1 LGVPALGD
9 GHDLVPP
16 HLGHGLEP
24 LLAHAA
30 RADDRHDDRPVR
42 TRPGA
47 VERGRDLVGA
57 GPAGA
62 ESPDDGVHMTPQNW
76 PKQFRAAVSTF
87 DWPVLGQLAAE
98 YATHLYAVP
107 TLPDSV
113 GQVLLVLRQSR
124 RYEELELVADAALAH
139 GLDAPAV
146 RRHYAQALVDG
157 GNPAVALRL
166 YIELAADET
175 APRGERVEARGGIG
189 RCYKEM
195 FLACAEPDRRR
206 RFLSQSFEVYLAAYQ
221 EDTEIYVWHGI
232 NAVALLARAAREG
245 IRLPSGSADAA
256 ALARDILRTVDSA
269 PVRNTWTELT
279 ACEAAIALGR
289 YDEAVERGE
298 AFIETTLEG
307 FTVAAFLRQLQTV
320 WQLDTTT
327 SPGDDLLPV
336 LRSALLA
343 VDGGQ
348 VTVAS
353 SDLRA
358 ARLAGFGDGRLERIL
373 GADRFQSL
381 SWYRTGLKRCRAVAR
396 IQTADD
402 DGVGTGFLVAGP
414 DLHPDLPS
422 LVVVTNGHVVP
433 EELAPGDAH
442 VAFHG
447 LDDDPGRQD
456 RFRVVRQWWYQPSAD
471 GGLDTTILELDGYPQ
486 DVVPTPLAQ
495 ALPAK
500 PLRHRRAYVIGHP
513 GGSAQ
518 PQFSLQDNVL
528 LDYDHRVLHYRSPT
542 EGGSSGS
549 PVSDDQWRLIG
560 LHHAGGT
567 RMPQLNR
574 AGGTY
579 AANEGIT
586 VDAIRGGLADR
597 PPEPSPS
604 W

>member
-1 LGVPALGD
+1 MTS
-9 GHDLVPP
+9 
-16 HLGHGLEP
+16 
-24 LLAHAA
+24 
-30 RADDRHDDRPVR
+30 R
-42 TRPGA
+42 T
-47 VERGRDLVGA
+47 
-57 GPAGA
+57 
-62 ESPDDGVHMTPQNW
+62 W
-76 PKQFRAAVSTF
+76 PKQFRAAASTF
-87 DWPVLGQLAAE
+87 DWPALAQLAAE
-98 YATHLYAVP
+98 YATHLYAIP
-107 TLPDSV
+107 KPPDSV

-139 GLDAPAV
+139 GPDDPAV
-146 RRHYAQALVDG
+146 RRHYAQALVDR

-166 YIELAADET
+166 YTELAADET
-175 APRGERVEARGGIG
+175 APRSERIEARGGIG

-195 FLACAEPDRRR
+195 FLACTEPDRGR
-206 RFLSQSFEVYLAAYQ
+206 RFLSRSLEAYLAAYL
-221 EDTEIYVWHGI
+221 EDTEIYTWPGI
-232 NAVALLARAAREG
+232 NAVSLLARAARDG
-245 IRLPSGSADAA
+245 IQLPSGSPKAA
-256 ALARDILRTVDSA
+256 ALANDILRTVDSA
-269 PVRNTWTELT
+269 PVRNTWTEVT

-289 YDEAVERGE
+289 YDEAVERAE
-298 AFIETTLEG
+298 AFIETTPEG
-307 FTVAAFLRQLQTV
+307 FTVAAFLRQLQKV
-320 WQLDTTT
+320 WQLNTITL
-327 SPGDDLLPV
+327 PGDDLLPV

-343 VDGGQ
+343 VDGGR

-358 ARLAGFGDGRLERIL
+358 ARLADEFGGGRLEAIL
-373 GADRFQSL
+373 GADRYLSL

-396 IQTADD
+396 IQTADEQ
-402 DGVGTGFLVAGP
+402 GVGTGFLVAGP
-414 DLHPDLPS
+414 DLHPDLPP

-433 EELAPGDAH
+433 EDLDPGRAH

-447 LDDDPGRQD
+447 LDDDPGRQA
-456 RFRVVRQWWYQPSAD
+456 RFRVARQWWYQPSAD

-495 ALPAK
+495 GLPPK

-518 PQFSLQDNVL
+518 PQFSLQDNIL

-549 PVSDDQWRLIG
+549 PVSDDEWRLIG

-567 RMPQLNR
+567 RMPALNR

-586 VDAIRGGLADR
+586 IDAIRGGLAHR
-597 PPEPSPS
+597 PPECSTL
-604 W
+604 

>member
-1 LGVPALGD
+1 M
-9 GHDLVPP
+9 
-16 HLGHGLEP
+16 
-24 LLAHAA
+24 
-30 RADDRHDDRPVR
+30 
-42 TRPGA
+42 
-47 VERGRDLVGA
+47 
-57 GPAGA
+57 
-62 ESPDDGVHMTPQNW
+62 SPRNW
-76 PKQFRAAVSTF
+76 PRQFRAAASTF
-87 DWPVLGQLAAE
+87 DWPAVAQLADE

-139 GLDAPAV
+139 GPDAPAV
-146 RRHYAQALVDG
+146 RRYYAQALVDG

-166 YIELAADET
+166 YTELAADET

-195 FLACAEPDRRR
+195 FLACIEPDRRR
-206 RFLSQSFEVYLAAYQ
+206 RFLSRSLEVYLAAYG
-221 EDTEIYVWHGI
+221 EDTDIYTWHGI
-232 NAVALLARAAREG
+232 NAVALLARAARDD
-245 IRLPSGSADAA
+245 IQLPAGSPKAA
-256 ALARDILRTVDSA
+256 ALADDILRTVDSA
-269 PVRNTWTELT
+269 PVRNTWTEVT

-298 AFIETTLEG
+298 AFIETTPEG
-307 FTVAAFLRQLQTV
+307 FTVAAFLRQLQKV

-327 SPGDDLLPV
+327 SPGNDLLPV
-336 LRSALLA
+336 LRSALLT

-358 ARLAGFGDGRLERIL
+358 ARLADEFGKGRLERIL

-381 SWYRTGLKRCRAVAR
+381 TWYRTGLKRCRAVAR

-414 DLHPDLPS
+414 DLHPDLPP
-422 LVVVTNGHVVP
+422 LVIVTNGHVVP
-433 EELAPGDAH
+433 EGLDPGHAH
-442 VAFHG
+442 LAFHG
-447 LDDDPGRQD
+447 LDDDPGRQA
-456 RFRVVRQWWYQPSAD
+456 RFRVAHRWWYQPSAD
-471 GGLDTTILELDGYPQ
+471 GGLDTTILEMDGYPQ
-486 DVVPTPLAQ
+486 DVVPTLLAKG
-495 ALPAK
+495 LPSK
-500 PLRHRRAYVIGHP
+500 PLDRRRAYVVGHP

-518 PQFSLQDNVL
+518 PQFSLQDNIL

-549 PVSDDQWRLIG
+549 PVFDDEWRLIG
-560 LHHAGGT
+560 LHHAGST
-567 RMPQLNR
+567 WMPRLNR

-586 VDAIRGGLADR
+586 IDAIRQGLAHR
-597 PPEPSPS
+597 PPECSPLV
-604 W
+604 

>member
-1 LGVPALGD
+1 M
-9 GHDLVPP
+9 
-16 HLGHGLEP
+16 
-24 LLAHAA
+24 
-30 RADDRHDDRPVR
+30 
-42 TRPGA
+42 
-47 VERGRDLVGA
+47 
-57 GPAGA
+57 
-62 ESPDDGVHMTPQNW
+62 SPRNW
-76 PKQFRAAVSTF
+76 PRQFRAAASTF
-87 DWPVLGQLAAE
+87 DWPALAQLAAE
-98 YATHLYAVP
+98 YAIHLYAVP
-107 TLPDSV
+107 KLPDSV

-139 GLDAPAV
+139 GPGAPAV

-157 GNPAVALRL
+157 GSLAVALRL
-166 YIELAADET
+166 YTELAADET

-195 FLACAEPDRRR
+195 FLACTEPDRRR
-206 RFLSQSFEVYLAAYQ
+206 RFLSRSFEVYLAAYM
-221 EDTEIYVWHGI
+221 EDTEIYTWHGI
-232 NAVALLARAAREG
+232 NAVALLVRATRDG
-245 IRLPSGSADAA
+245 IPLPSGLPNAA
-256 ALARDILRTVDSA
+256 ALADDILRTADSA
-269 PVRNTWTELT
+269 PVQNTWTEVT

-298 AFIETTLEG
+298 AFIETTPEG
-307 FTVAAFLRQLQTV
+307 FTVATFLRQLQKV

-336 LRSALLA
+336 LRSALLT

-358 ARLAGFGDGRLERIL
+358 TRLADESGGGRLEAIL
-373 GADRFQSL
+373 GADRYLSL

-396 IQTADD
+396 IQTADEQ
-402 DGVGTGFLVAGP
+402 GVGTGFLVAGP
-414 DLHPDLPS
+414 DLHPDLPP

-433 EELAPGDAH
+433 EDLDPGQAH

-447 LDDDPGRQD
+447 LDDDQGRQG
-456 RFRVVRQWWYQPSAD
+456 RFRVARQWWYQPSAD
-471 GGLDTTILELDGYPQ
+471 RGLDTTILELDGYPR
-486 DVVPTPLAQ
+486 DVVPTPLAKG
-495 ALPAK
+495 LPPK
-500 PLRHRRAYVIGHP
+500 PLSHQRAYVIGHP

-518 PQFSLQDNVL
+518 PQFSLQDNIL

-549 PVSDDQWRLIG
+549 PVSDDEWRLIG

-567 RMPQLNR
+567 RMPALNR

-586 VDAIRGGLADR
+586 IDAIRGGLAHR
-597 PPEPSPS
+597 PPGCSPL
-604 W
+604 